1 MYSFQM
7 ESTRSSVLARLRSL
21 DLVRD
26 PASNS
31 IKNSSLNKDN
41 LSILDNSYIESALF
55 SLFKIDII
63 NYIKVKSILAKEFHI
78 QPSEIDKMPAW
89 EYELFMQEINA
100 LIKEE
105 NERNQ
110 KEMDKSGYNK
120 MNDPNY
126 MKKMA
131 NNQMPKMDN
140 SFKMPS
146 MPKF

>member
-1 MYSFQM
+1 M
-7 ESTRSSVLARLRSL
+7 

-26 PASNS
+26 PASDS
-31 IKNSSLNKDN
+31 VKNFSLDQDD
-41 LSILDNSYIESALF
+41 LPVLDNSYIESALF

-131 NNQMPKMDN
+131 NSQMPKMPKMN
-140 SFKMPS
+140 SSFKTPS

>member
-1 MYSFQM
+1 M
-7 ESTRSSVLARLRSL
+7 ELTHCSAPAKLRSL
-21 DLVRD
+21 DQD
-26 PASNS
+26 NS
-31 IKNSSLNKDN
+31 KL
-41 LSILDNSYIESALF
+41 LDNSYIEFAIF
-55 SLFKIDII
+55 GLFKIDIL
-63 NYIKVKSILAKEFHI
+63 NFVKTKAILAKEFRI

-100 LIKEE
+100 LVKEE

-140 SFKMPS
+140 SFKIPS
-146 MPKF
+146 IPKL